1 MQSFVRTKAKTVW
14 KDDLVFI
21 HSMTY
26 DGSYFSIQTLF
37 FSFNRGRVQGARGF
51 GLDFLVYIT
60 LSMSHNNMNHSLY
73 PKTKS

>member
-1 MQSFVRTKAKTVW
+1 MGLILASK
-14 KDDLVFI
+14 LFI
-21 HSMTY
+21 
-26 DGSYFSIQTLF
+26 FFF

-60 LSMSHNNMNHSLY
+60 LSMSHNNMNHSIY